1 MATWRITAPG
11 NMGAHKKGDSY
22 TVITRTTGSPAAT
35 DIEEVLYI
43 HGHRGYDGLSWRSS
57 GNWTCTKLND
67 SISGWEEQHQKYV
80 AAKAA
85 EEGKKQQAT
94 GGAQGGAQGGAPAK
108 PLSFKQ
114 KLFRVAAATV
124 VNGVLEADKQKKVG
138 ALSGAKRALPKP
150 KAVRPKTALPTGSTP
165 AAAGAKKTLLSS
177 NKINSIAKARP
188 KAAASRG
195 GILSQVKTARTTP
208 GGVSIFGKNRPLA
221 KKENGLLGVKKVGA
235 PKPGGMLGAKKAA
248 AAPKKSGGLLGG
260 GVKKSAAAPK
270 KSGGLLGG
278 AKKAAAPK
286 KSGGLLGGGAKKSGG
301 GLLGGAKKLGGGL
314 GRRRR

>member
-1 MATWRITAPG
+1 MGRKWEQIRMSYRDCYPIEGRVACKYRVFTAPAPDRSYLVSFWYDDNG
-11 NMGAHKKGDSY
+11 NIDEDKTYAEWWLK
-22 TVITRTTGSPAAT
+22 
-35 DIEEVLYI
+35 EN
-43 HGHRGYDGLSWRSS
+43 GLGKYS
-57 GNWTCTKLND
+57 GCGPVKMTF
-67 SISGWEEQHQKYV
+67 G
-80 AAKAA
+80 
-85 EEGKKQQAT
+85 
-94 GGAQGGAQGGAPAK
+94 
-108 PLSFKQ
+108 Q
-114 KLFRVAAATV
+114 KLLRVAAATV

-195 GILSQVKTARTTP
+195 GILSQVKTARTAP

-314 GRRRR
+314 GKRRR